1 MNYAWA
7 DDEATADL
15 VRDLASLETPT
26 PETRLLLKPLFR
38 WAKREPEKAYAY
50 VLWLLQLHAAGDGD
64 IPAQPTIQANYA
76 INTLIT
82 ASQRCGKAMEAQ
94 RAFDLLALH
103 GFTPDVFAYTALID
117 VLGRGQQADVG
128 LAMYKQML
136 ATDVQPNIVTFTTII
151 RVLAMSDTVDVTYV
165 LKVLEHARLLDKT
178 CDPSLYTEALETCA
192 KRKALDVITGVLQQ
206 RRLDY
211 GLELLGDKSISAIG
225 RVVRDPSSMPTVDA
239 WVLDGL
245 LDAADKA
252 RLFSTSTSSSSVTDD
267 KYQGCL
273 GYETPASV
281 RQSVILHDID
291 RLIERVVKGVLPTKM
306 DFETLIHQCRKRKWR
321 DQVHVVFNAMT
332 TLAHDGWTFPN
343 DDAGRGPIGPQ
354 PTVTPGPSTYLA
366 MIDAYICCHAI
377 DDAWRAFATMDDNHV
392 PRTQTIV
399 RKYIRG
405 CYLLMRDLSAAPSP
419 TTWHVPH
426 VVDLALRDAISIS
439 PKMAT
444 YILRLYGLHER
455 LGLDMITTLVGVGHD
470 RGSLLDELVQAC
482 VYAGN
487 VDGALAV
494 HAHLPKN
501 GTTATVER
509 ALLLTC
515 VHGHNLEA
523 ALDRLRTL
531 QAHTH
536 LLPVPVYASIV
547 RELYTKYTAKTGEM
561 DAAGRAK
568 CLKVLFEK
576 RALFEATADHATALR
591 TTAPVDTTSCGAL
604 WCASIEALSCAPILF
619 AQHLTERLTSVR
631 DKAAKE
637 QAQDDICAAIHATED
652 PYLFLLQAL
661 LAFPSI
667 DIGFRI
673 QAKFAKLLLA
683 MVPGTHGP
691 HHVAYCLREL
701 DAMPM
706 HLVAELDR
714 VFHLCT
720 ADAARLV
727 DYCRCATLQDNAEKT
742 INFLLAHDAF
752 FTPEYATVLAT
763 HFADLFANGN
773 SVGVKYIRATTK
785 HPLVATMAPTAFLTG
800 LEARLLDDDEY
811 PSLKV
816 ADVQVLAI
824 EFQLQEAFPALMQ
837 LEATYT
843 RKPTVLV
850 DPNRVYWSLP
860 ETAMTLVVDSV
871 DAVALASSVL
881 GQSRLVGIDVEWRP
895 DVHAKMKSKC
905 AVVQLAC
912 ATHVFVLDVLNAWSD
927 EMHDLFDMVV
937 HNARIWKLGFG
948 LHQDV
953 ARLQW
958 SFPDATCFEYGEW
971 ESVLDL
977 QSYYCKLTKR
987 NQVGLSRCVEE
998 TLQFPLNKSQ
1008 QTSDWEARPLSPDQ
1022 IAYAANDAYCLLE
1035 LVRALRPPM
1044 IAAECL

>member
-1 MNYAWA
+1 MMYAWA
-7 DDEATADL
+7 EDEATADL

-26 PETRLLLKPLFR
+26 PETRLLLKPIFR

-50 VLWLLQLHAAGDGD
+50 VVWLLQLHETGDGD

-94 RAFDLLALH
+94 RAFDLLGVH

-117 VLGRGQQADVG
+117 VLGRGQQAEIG

-151 RVLAMSDTVDVTYV
+151 RVLAMSDTVDVSYV
-165 LKVLEHARLLDKT
+165 LNVLEHARLLDKT

-192 KRKALDVITGVLQQ
+192 KRKAIDVITGVLQQ

-211 GLELLGDKSISAIG
+211 GLELLGDKSILAIS
-225 RVVRDPSSMPTVDA
+225 RVAREPSNARIVDG
-239 WVLDGL
+239 WVADGL
-245 LDAADKA
+245 LDAADKT
-252 RLFSTSTSSSSVTDD
+252 RLFLASSSSSVTDD

-291 RLIERVVKGVLPTKM
+291 RLIERVLKGVLPTKM

-321 DQVHVVFNAMT
+321 EQVHVVFDAMT
-332 TLAHDGWTFPN
+332 TLAHAGWTFLN
-343 DDAGRGPIGPQ
+343 DASRDPVPAQ

-377 DDAWRAFATMDDNHV
+377 DDAWRAFAQMDDCHV

-419 TTWHVPH
+419 ETWHVRN
-426 VVDLALRDAISIS
+426 VVDLALRDAIVIS
-439 PKMAT
+439 PKMAS
-444 YILRLYGLHER
+444 YILRLYGLHEH
-455 LGLDMITTLVGVGHD
+455 LGLDMMATLVGVGHD
-470 RGSLLDELVQAC
+470 RQLLLDELVQAC

-487 VDGALAV
+487 VDGALA
-494 HAHLPKN
+494 ALAYLSG

-515 VHGHNLEA
+515 IHGPTLEM
-523 ALDRLRTL
+523 ALDRLHTL
-531 QAHTH
+531 QAHAH
-536 LLPVPVYASIV
+536 LLPVPVYASIL
-547 RELYTKYTAKTGEM
+547 REMYTKYTAKSGQM
-561 DAAGRAK
+561 DGIGRAK

-576 RALFEATADHATALR
+576 RAIFEATAAHAAALR
-591 TTAPVDTTSCGAL
+591 AKAPVETTSCGAL
-604 WCASIEALSCAPILF
+604 WCASIEELSCAPILF

-637 QAQDDICAAIHATED
+637 LAQDDICAAIRATQD

-667 DIGFRI
+667 DVGFRL

-691 HHVAYCLREL
+691 HHVAYCLNEL
-701 DAMPM
+701 DAMPV

-714 VFHLCT
+714 VLDLCA
-720 ADAARLV
+720 ADAGRLV
-727 DYCRCATLQDNAEKT
+727 DYCRVATLQDNAEKT
-742 INFLLAHDAF
+742 INFVLAHDVF
-752 FTPEYATVLAT
+752 FAPEHAIVLAA
-763 HFADLFANGN
+763 HFAELYANGN
-773 SVGVKYIRATTK
+773 TVGVKYIRATAKYLSSAVIAAQT
-785 HPLVATMAPTAFLTG
+785 FLQS

-811 PSLKV
+811 PSLHV
-816 ADVQVLAI
+816 ADVQVLAM
-824 EFQLQEAFPALMQ
+824 EFALQEAFPALMQ

-843 RKPTVLV
+843 RKTVLV
-850 DPNRVYWSLP
+850 DPNRIYWSLP
-860 ETAMTLVVDSV
+860 TTAVTMVVDTV
-871 DAVALASSVL
+871 EAVAVASSVL
-881 GQSRLVGIDVEWRP
+881 CRSRLVGIDVEWRP

-912 ATHVFVLDVLNAWSD
+912 VSHVFVLDVLTAWSN
-927 EMHDLFDMVV
+927 EMHGLFDMVV
-937 HNARIWKLGFG
+937 QNASIWKLGFG

-953 ARLQW
+953 SRLQW
-958 SFPDATCFEYGEW
+958 SFPDATCFEYDEW
-971 ESVLDL
+971 ESVLDV

-998 TLQFPLNKSQ
+998 TLLAPLNKSQ

-1022 IAYAANDAYCLLE
+1022 VAYAANDAYCLLE

-1044 IAAECL
+1044 IETL